1 MLFTATE
8 LHVQRAAFGGL
19 GWPEVLIIVLVVLL
33 LFGGKKLPEIA
44 RGTGRALRIFKA
56 ETKGLMD
63 DDDDDVAPAGRSA
76 QPPVQTPA
84 QIPPAQPVPTTEP
97 APPAEQAQAAPA
109 AQPPRAESDR

>member
-1 MLFTATE
+1 MLLTATE
-8 LHVQRAAFGGL
+8 FHVQRAAFGGL

-63 DDDDDVAPAGRSA
+63 DDDDDIVPTSRSA
-76 QPPVQTPA
+76 QPPA
-84 QIPPAQPVPTTEP
+84 QIPPAQPLPTTQP

>member
-1 MLFTATE
+1 MLLTATE

-63 DDDDDVAPAGRSA
+63 DDDDDVAPTARPA
-76 QPPVQTPA
+76 PPPT
-84 QIPPAQPVPTTEP
+84 QIPPAQTLPTTQP
-97 APPAEQAQAAPA
+97 APTAEQAQAAPA
-109 AQPPRAESDR
+109 VQPPRAESDR